1 MFDREKE
8 TFKAFLKYHLHY
20 LYWMSLI
27 TDIVNLD
34 LYHD

>member
-8 TFKAFLKYHLHY
+8 TFKTFLKYNLRY
-20 LYWMSLI
+20 LQRMPVI
-27 TDIVNLD
+27 TYFVNLD